1 MRCSLVKDVTGCVQ
15 RGRAMGIL
23 VYSMVLSS
31 DRDIATVVM
40 AFKHV
45 CMVHNSR
52 DEQQC
57 LNPAIHYGQP
67 HYLIQV

>member
-1 MRCSLVKDVTGCVQ
+1 MRCSLVKDVTDCVQ

-23 VYSMVLSS
+23 VYSMVLGS

-40 AFKHV
+40 AFKHM
-45 CMVHNSR
+45 CMVHSSR

-57 LNPAIHYGQP
+57 LNPVIHYRQP

>member
-1 MRCSLVKDVTGCVQ
+1 MRCSLVKDVTDCVQ
-15 RGRAMGIL
+15 RGRAVGIL
-23 VYSMVLSS
+23 VYSMVLGS

-40 AFKHV
+40 AFKNV
-45 CMVHNSR
+45 YMVHSSR

-67 HYLIQV
+67 N